1 MKHFA
6 LIGYPVAH
14 SYSKQWF
21 DSQHF
26 ADADYRLFPLPS
38 VAEVRQWAAEQAI
51 DGFNVTA
58 PHKQSIIPLLDDL
71 APEARTIGAVN
82 CVVVDSHHRLVGHN
96 TDGPAFLKSLSS
108 FLAKQP
114 SSSHQALILGT
125 GGAARA
131 VAWALGQL
139 QIPFRYVSRHPE
151 KTKNRESNTETI
163 GYDQL
168 THLHPLPTLL
178 INATPLGTAPAADST
193 PLSALNL
200 SLLHPLFVY
209 DLVYNPS
216 PSRLL
221 REAAALGAITKDGLE
236 MLHLQARLSW
246 QLWGLE

>member
-14 SYSKQWF
+14 SYSKLWF

-26 ADADYRLFPLPS
+26 ADADYHLFPLAS
-38 VAEVRQWAAEQAI
+38 VAEVRRWAAEQAI
-51 DGFNVTA
+51 SGFNVTA
-58 PHKQSIIPLLDDL
+58 PHKQSIVPLLDDL
-71 APEARTIGAVN
+71 TPEARAIGAVN
-82 CVVVDSHHRLVGHN
+82 CVVLGNGGRLVGHN
-96 TDGPAFLKSLSS
+96 TDAPAFLQTLSS
-108 FLAKQP
+108 FLAQHP
-114 SSSHQALILGT
+114 SSVTQALILGT

-151 KTKNRESNTETI
+151 KTKNRESNIEAI

-178 INATPLGTAPAADST
+178 INATPLGTAPAVDSM